1 MIDTWQSRRNKFINC
16 VYWSQVANINIAK
29 FSELSYEKQ
38 PNGFFKASVVSN
50 YTEENQTLEN
60 VFMYEKVTVVI
71 ETTDDVK
78 ELKRNDLVRMKGE
91 FYRVDDIARKP
102 VSKQEQFLN
111 DEYVSYTTYISLRR

>member
-1 MIDTWQSRRNKFINC
+1 MIDLWQSRRNKFIDC
-16 VYWSQVANINIAK
+16 VYWSQVDDINIAK
-29 FSELSYEKQ
+29 FSELSYERQ
-38 PNGFFKASVVSN
+38 PNGFFTASIVSN

-60 VFMYEKVTVVI
+60 VFMYEKVTVTI

-102 VSKQEQFLN
+102 VSKQEQFLK
-111 DEYVSYTTYISLRR
+111 DPISYTTYISLRR